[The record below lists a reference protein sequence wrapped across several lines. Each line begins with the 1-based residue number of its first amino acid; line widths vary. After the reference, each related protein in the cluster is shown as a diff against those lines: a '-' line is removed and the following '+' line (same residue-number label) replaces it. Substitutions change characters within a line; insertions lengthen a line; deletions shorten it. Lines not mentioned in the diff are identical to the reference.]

1 MKSESMK
8 FLIVVLSLRE
18 PTTHKYVSK
27 LFGGSTSPS
36 FNVDAFENVDSVLA
50 CQDLPHSRAFL
61 CAGVC
66 IV

>member
-1 MKSESMK
+1 MKSESMN

-36 FNVDAFENVDSVLA
+36 VNVDAFEKVDSVLA
-50 CQDLPHSRAFL
+50 C
-61 CAGVC
+61 
-66 IV
+66 